1 MRSVTH
7 QMPATAGREK
17 ACQGEALSSC
27 SSDETGLP
35 RQVPEDAGQGLLER
49 AFARENMLRAWKRVR
64 ANKGAAG
71 IDGLDIAQTAEHLRW
86 AWPDIRQQLLAS
98 RYYPQPVRRVAI
110 PKPDGSER
118 ELGIPTVTDR
128 LIQQALLQVLQP
140 LIDPTFSEHSY
151 GFRPGRR
158 AHDAVL
164 AAQSFALVLRILAAV
179 MLILM
184 ALYIA
189 NWWKGLLR
197 IEALG
202 RVLWRRI
209 EPIGRRLMPV
219 VKVPQAFALGSLWG
233 WMPCGLIYSM
243 LAWSLAVAEPL
254 RAAAMM
260 GAFGL
265 GTLPAVLATGVAARR
280 VSIWIRSPATRTL
293 AALLIITFAVW

>member
-1 MRSVTH
+1 MN
-7 QMPATAGREK
+7 PADM
-17 ACQGEALSSC
+17 S
-27 SSDETGLP
+27 LP
-35 RQVPEDAGQGLLER
+35 PLAAAFVFGLLGG
-49 AFARENMLRAWKRVR
+49 AHCIGMCGGIMSALTFAVPPSMRQPRRLAGLLLGYNLGRISSYMIA
-64 ANKGAAG
+64 GA
-71 IDGLDIAQTAEHLRW
+71 L
-86 AWPDIRQQLLAS
+86 
-98 RYYPQPVRRVAI
+98 V
-110 PKPDGSER
+110 
-118 ELGIPTVTDR
+118 
-128 LIQQALLQVLQP
+128 ALLGSVLNHA
-140 LIDPTFSEHSY
+140 LD
-151 GFRPGRR
+151 
-158 AHDAVL
+158 
-164 AAQSFALVLRILAAV
+164 SFALVLRILAAV

-202 RVLWRRI
+202 RVLWHRI

-293 AALLIITFAVW
+293 AALLIITFAVWQLWHLQSMIGMVDTHSAMTSPHH